1 LKLFNIDQQ
10 FKKKYASG
18 RVLDFQGGKIK
29 EVKNESRKGK
39 ISNS

>member
-10 FKKKYASG
+10 FLKKYAPG

-29 EVKNESRKGK
+29 EVKKGIEK
-39 ISNS
+39 RENFL